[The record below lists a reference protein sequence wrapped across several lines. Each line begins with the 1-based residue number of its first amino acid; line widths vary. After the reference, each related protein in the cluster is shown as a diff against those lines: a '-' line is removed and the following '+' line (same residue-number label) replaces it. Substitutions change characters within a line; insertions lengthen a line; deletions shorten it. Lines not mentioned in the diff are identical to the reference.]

1 MKKLAKTLM
10 LLMLASIM
18 LLCAACGDNTDPT
31 TTAPKDSSFDKYPAN
46 FSDWT
51 LAEMKTY
58 LKDRNVTANES
69 FLSMDLTAGDLGAMK
84 AVAGTMYMDIEAGSV
99 VDIYFHYDLNNAEQK
114 AVYDGILANKVLAI
128 NGDMETAQ
136 AIDAVVGHFCFQY
149 LTGYDEE
156 HINALTQALKD
167 LTAHYGLEGG
177 YVSDFQ

>member
-18 LLCAACGDNTDPT
+18 ILCAACGDNTDT
-31 TTAPKDSSFDKYPAN
+31 TAAPKDSSFDKYPAN

-69 FLSMDLTAGDLGAMK
+69 FMSMDLTAGDLGAMK
-84 AVAGTMYMDIEAGSV
+84 AVAGTMYMDFETGSV

-114 AVYDGILANKVLAI
+114 AVYDDILKNKALVI

-136 AIDAVVGHFCFQY
+136 TIDAVVGHFCFQY
-149 LTGYDEE
+149 LSGYDEE

>member
-1 MKKLAKTLM
+1 MKKLTKTLM
-10 LLMLASIM
+10 LLMLAATM
-18 LLCAACGDNTDPT
+18 LLCVACGNGADTEPT
-31 TTAPKDSSFDKYPAN
+31 EPKDSSFDKYPAN

-51 LAEMKTY
+51 LAEMKNY

-69 FLSMDLTAGDLGAMK
+69 FFTMDLTAGDLGAMK
-84 AVAGTMYMDIEAGSV
+84 AVAGTMYMDMEGGSV
-99 VDIYFHYDLNNAEQK
+99 VDIYFHYDLNDAEQK

-136 AIDAVVGHFCFQY
+136 DIDAVVGHFCFQY
-149 LTGYDEE
+149 LSGYDEE

-177 YVSDFQ
+177 YVTDFQ